1 MNEFVSFITGRFFIS
16 VFLAWISSV
25 LLKWIVN
32 KLTGKGKGI
41 SGAFANGGMPSSH
54 SAFIASLSA
63 GIYFVE
69 GLSPVFYLS
78 LAVALIVMSDA
89 VRVRKN
95 LGIQG
100 DSLNKLLIRLKQ
112 NPIEVVHGHSL
123 IQVITGA
130 FWGIIVST
138 LVFNLI

>member
-1 MNEFVSFITGRFFIS
+1 MNEFASFVTGDFFIS

-25 LLKWIVN
+25 LLKWSIN
-32 KLTGKGKGI
+32 KVTGKGANI
-41 SGAFANGGMPSSH
+41 SSAFANGGMPSSH
-54 SAFIASLSA
+54 SAFISSLSA

-112 NPIEVVHGHSL
+112 NPIEVVHGHSV
-123 IQVITGA
+123 IQVIFGA
-130 FWGIIVST
+130 FWGILVSA